1 MTSSGSTQGQA
12 IVSAS
17 WWGTAL
23 FTVTAVAATIW
34 SELRLVAAVV
44 ALGLFGI
51 GCVVFLVAFAI
62 AVARSTT
69 DAIGIG
75 GLYFLA
81 GSSPASIRRRL
92 LGALAVQ
99 VIVALVTASIRIF
112 TSLAFG
118 VLVPI
123 FGLGQA
129 GLWAA
134 RYGRFEPRA

>member
-1 MTSSGSTQGQA
+1 MTSDGPREGQA
-12 IVSAS
+12 IITVS

-23 FTVTAVAATIW
+23 FAVTAVGATMW
-34 SELRLVAAVV
+34 SDLRLPAAVV
-44 ALGLFGI
+44 ALTLFAI

-81 GSSPASIRRRL
+81 GSAPPGVRRSL
-92 LGALAVQ
+92 MGALAVQ
-99 VIVALVTASIRIF
+99 VAVALVTASIRIF

-134 RYGRFEPRA
+134 RYGRFDRRA

>member
-1 MTSSGSTQGQA
+1 VTSPGAAEGQA
-12 IVSAS
+12 IIGVS
-17 WWGTAL
+17 WWGTAM
-23 FTVTAVAATIW
+23 FAVTSVAATIW
-34 SELRLVAAVV
+34 TDLRLVAAIV
-44 ALGLFGI
+44 ALGLFAI
-51 GCVVFLVAFAI
+51 GCVVFLAAFAF
-62 AVARSTT
+62 AVARSAT

-81 GSSPASIRRRL
+81 GSAPGPVRRSL
-92 LGALAVQ
+92 MGALAVQ

-118 VLVPI
+118 ILVPI

-134 RYGRFEPRA
+134 RHGRFEARA